1 MHAEI
6 IILYHHLGNKI
17 FLIKTTVSVFVN
29 DLGGEGEN
37 LIQLGLKV
45 FFFLSFFLFL
55 ILLSPFHELLFKI
68 RLWEAGRG
76 LGYEL

>member
-37 LIQLGLKV
+37 QIQLGLLVVV
-45 FFFLSFFLFL
+45 FFFFL
-55 ILLSPFHELLFKI
+55 ILHPFHELLFK
-68 RLWEAGRG
+68 RRRWEAGRG
-76 LGYEL
+76 LGD

>member
-37 LIQLGLKV
+37 QIQLGLLV
-45 FFFLSFFLFL
+45 FFFFL
-55 ILLSPFHELLFKI
+55 ILLHPFLELLFKL